1 MLSWNNSK
9 WYASYHQHSA
19 TLEQGLIYLAS
30 TCLHVLF
37 SIVFIYRVQPSSAI
51 FQTSLQ
57 MNCSLSLSLSIA
69 VHLDAPIYFGAHVSQ
84 TRLHILSIVH
94 SCLCFFK
101 FNDGQSISG
110 QPTVTHLKSPNDWW
124 NELAY
129 TTCTNKKP
137 IPSDGQIVQILC
149 KTVQVLF
156 VD

>member
-1 MLSWNNSK
+1 MVRIISP
-9 WYASYHQHSA
+9 
-19 TLEQGLIYLAS
+19 T
-30 TCLHVLF
+30 F
-37 SIVFIYRVQPSSAI
+37 SNTRTVPDIFGFNMPSRIIFHRVHIQSSAI
-51 FQTSLQ
+51 FSHFSNISPNELF
-57 MNCSLSLSLSIA
+57 SLSLCLSLSIA